1 MAAASMVAVLAEVA
15 GAAVDGAAVGV
26 ELAGEV
32 VVGGGVDRPSGL
44 WASASVWDL
53 CRLGRRLGSGVGRRR
68 PVCALAASL
77 DWLGLARG
85 ARERLLVRQ

>member
-53 CRLGRRLGSGVGRRR
+53 RELMQAGTTVGVRGGAAATR
-68 PVCALAASL
+68 VCAGGKS
-77 DWLGLARG
+77 GLVG
-85 ARERLLVRQ
+85 AGAWCP